1 MQPLDLS
8 DQLSYLRFN
17 IQSHLTYILLHCQPH
32 LLPAN
37 PVLISW
43 QQFSS
48 LETW

>member
-8 DQLSYLRFN
+8 DQLSYLRVN